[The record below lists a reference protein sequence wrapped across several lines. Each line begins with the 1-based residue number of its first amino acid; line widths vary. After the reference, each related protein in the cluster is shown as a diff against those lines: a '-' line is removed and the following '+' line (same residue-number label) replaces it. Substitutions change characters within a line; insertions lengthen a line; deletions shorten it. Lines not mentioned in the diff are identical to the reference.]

1 MLLIAFDR
9 QRFNRSIEMVAYAR
23 TVLEQPDHQNCDTSD
38 TLVLATF
45 GSLEARLRR
54 LSHDPM
60 PKVPASTK
68 GHISDDGDQWLMI
81 VNDIEDPQNL
91 LASCCMTL
99 TNVLGANQNL
109 EATSLG
115 DSFEVESGRNASVFL
130 TISPFKCFDKAK
142 AHRAQGLLW
151 QAISRFCLLQN
162 VDYVIGSLAFNSRYP
177 AAHALELSY
186 LYHFCRSQSEVH
198 LRAAHGVTMDI
209 MPEEAIKPDEVFS
222 SLPPMLRYCLR
233 VGAKVADNVVVD
245 RASNETRVFLL
256 FPAKKII
263 G

>member
-1 MLLIAFDR
+1 MTAC
-9 QRFNRSIEMVAYAR
+9 AR
-23 TVLEQPDHQNCDTSD
+23 TVLKTPDNESCDMSD
-38 TLVLATF
+38 SLLLATF
-45 GSLEARLRR
+45 GSLEARLRKVSGD
-54 LSHDPM
+54 LEQT
-60 PKVPASTK
+60 VPASAQKNVTNDRDEWVMTV
-68 GHISDDGDQWLMI
+68 SDKAH
-81 VNDIEDPQNL
+81 PQNPV
-91 LASCCMTL
+91 ASCHMTL

-109 EATSLG
+109 DGTSLG
-115 DSFEVESGRNASVFL
+115 DSFEVEGDQTAPVIL
-130 TISPFKCFDKAK
+130 TIAPFECFDKSK

-151 QAISRFCLLQN
+151 QAISHFCQRQN

-186 LYHFCRSQSEVH
+186 LYHFCRSQSGLH

-209 MPEEAIKPDEVFS
+209 MPEEAIKPDEAFS

-233 VGAKVADNVVVD
+233 VGAKVADNAIVD
-245 RASNETRVFLL
+245 RSSNETRVFLL

>member
-1 MLLIAFDR
+1 MTAC
-9 QRFNRSIEMVAYAR
+9 AR
-23 TVLEQPDHQNCDTSD
+23 TVLKTPDNESCDMSD
-38 TLVLATF
+38 SLLLATF
-45 GSLEARLRR
+45 GSLEARLRKVSGD
-54 LSHDPM
+54 LEQT
-60 PKVPASTK
+60 VPASAQKNVTNDRDEWVMTV
-68 GHISDDGDQWLMI
+68 SDKAH
-81 VNDIEDPQNL
+81 PQNPV
-91 LASCCMTL
+91 ASCHMTL

-109 EATSLG
+109 DGTSLG
-115 DSFEVESGRNASVFL
+115 DSFEVEGDQTAPVIL
-130 TISPFKCFDKAK
+130 TIAPFECFDKSK

-151 QAISRFCLLQN
+151 QAISHFCQLQN

-186 LYHFCRSQSEVH
+186 LYHFCRSQSGLH

-209 MPEEAIKPDEVFS
+209 MPEEAIKPDEAFS

-233 VGAKVADNVVVD
+233 VGAKVADNAIVD
-245 RASNETRVFLL
+245 RSSNETRVFLL

>member
-1 MLLIAFDR
+1 MTAC
-9 QRFNRSIEMVAYAR
+9 AR
-23 TVLEQPDHQNCDTSD
+23 TVLKTPDNESCDMSD
-38 TLVLATF
+38 SLLLATF
-45 GSLEARLRR
+45 GSLEARLRKVSGD
-54 LSHDPM
+54 LEQT
-60 PKVPASTK
+60 VPASAQKNVTNDRDEWVMVV
-68 GHISDDGDQWLMI
+68 SDKAH
-81 VNDIEDPQNL
+81 PQNPV
-91 LASCCMTL
+91 ASCHMTL

-109 EATSLG
+109 DGTSLG
-115 DSFEVESGRNASVFL
+115 DSFEVEGDQTAPVIL
-130 TISPFKCFDKAK
+130 TIAPFECFDKSK

-151 QAISRFCLLQN
+151 QAISHFCQLQN

-186 LYHFCRSQSEVH
+186 LYHFCRSQSGLH

-209 MPEEAIKPDEVFS
+209 MPEEAIKPDEAFS

-233 VGAKVADNVVVD
+233 VGAKVADNAIVD
-245 RASNETRVFLL
+245 RSSNETRVFLL

>member
-1 MLLIAFDR
+1 MTAC
-9 QRFNRSIEMVAYAR
+9 AR
-23 TVLEQPDHQNCDTSD
+23 TVLKTPDNESCDMSD
-38 TLVLATF
+38 SLLLATF
-45 GSLEARLRR
+45 GSLEARLRKVSGD
-54 LSHDPM
+54 LEQT
-60 PKVPASTK
+60 VPASAQKNVTNDRDEWVMTV
-68 GHISDDGDQWLMI
+68 SDKAH
-81 VNDIEDPQNL
+81 PQNPV
-91 LASCCMTL
+91 ARCYMTL

-109 EATSLG
+109 DGTSLG
-115 DSFEVESGRNASVFL
+115 DSFEVEGDQTAPVIL
-130 TISPFKCFDKAK
+130 TIAPFECFDKSK

-151 QAISRFCLLQN
+151 QAISHFCVLQN

-186 LYHFCRSQSEVH
+186 LYHFCRSQSGLH

-209 MPEEAIKPDEVFS
+209 MPEEAIKPDEAFS

-233 VGAKVADNVVVD
+233 VGAKVADNAIVD
-245 RASNETRVFLL
+245 RSSNETRVFLL

>member
-1 MLLIAFDR
+1 MTAC
-9 QRFNRSIEMVAYAR
+9 AR
-23 TVLEQPDHQNCDTSD
+23 TVLETSGNENCDKSD
-38 TLVLATF
+38 SLLLATF
-45 GSLEARLRR
+45 GSLEARLQRISDS
-54 LSHDPM
+54 LE
-60 PKVPASTK
+60 KTVPAK
-68 GHISDDGDQWLMI
+68 ENVADDRDEWVMI
-81 VNDIEDPQNL
+81 VNDKAHPQNPV
-91 LASCCMTL
+91 ARCYMTL

-109 EATSLG
+109 DGTSLG
-115 DSFEVESGRNASVFL
+115 ESFEVEGSQNAPVFL
-130 TISPFKCFDKAK
+130 TIAPFECFDKSK

-151 QAISRFCLLQN
+151 QAISNFCLLRN

-186 LYHFCRSQSEVH
+186 LYHFCRAQSGVH

-209 MPEEAIKPDEVFS
+209 MPEEAIKPDEAFS

-233 VGAKVADNVVVD
+233 VGAKVADNAVVD

-256 FPAKKII
+256 FPAKKIV

>member
-1 MLLIAFDR
+1 MTAC
-9 QRFNRSIEMVAYAR
+9 AR
-23 TVLEQPDHQNCDTSD
+23 TVLKTPDNESCDMSD
-38 TLVLATF
+38 SLLLATF
-45 GSLEARLRR
+45 GSLEARLRKVSGD
-54 LSHDPM
+54 LEQT
-60 PKVPASTK
+60 VPASAQKNVTNDRDEWVMTV
-68 GHISDDGDQWLMI
+68 SDKAH
-81 VNDIEDPQNL
+81 PQNPV
-91 LASCCMTL
+91 ASCHMTL

-109 EATSLG
+109 DGTSLG
-115 DSFEVESGRNASVFL
+115 DSFEVEGDQTAPVIL
-130 TISPFKCFDKAK
+130 TIAPFECFDKSK

-151 QAISRFCLLQN
+151 QAISHFCVLQN

-186 LYHFCRSQSEVH
+186 LYHFCRSQSGLH

-209 MPEEAIKPDEVFS
+209 MPEEAIKPDEAFS

-233 VGAKVADNVVVD
+233 VGAKVADNAIVD
-245 RASNETRVFLL
+245 RSSNETRVFLL

>member
-1 MLLIAFDR
+1 MTAC
-9 QRFNRSIEMVAYAR
+9 AR
-23 TVLEQPDHQNCDTSD
+23 TVLKTPDNESCDMSD
-38 TLVLATF
+38 SLLLATF
-45 GSLEARLRR
+45 SSLEARLRKVSGD
-54 LSHDPM
+54 LEQT
-60 PKVPASTK
+60 VPASAQKNVTNDRDEWVMTV
-68 GHISDDGDQWLMI
+68 SDKAH
-81 VNDIEDPQNL
+81 PQNPV
-91 LASCCMTL
+91 ASCHMTL

-109 EATSLG
+109 DGTSLG
-115 DSFEVESGRNASVFL
+115 DSFEVEGDQTAPVIL
-130 TISPFKCFDKAK
+130 TIAPFECFDKSK

-151 QAISRFCLLQN
+151 QAISHFCQLQN

-186 LYHFCRSQSEVH
+186 LYHFCRSQSGLH

-209 MPEEAIKPDEVFS
+209 MPEEAIKPDEAFS

-233 VGAKVADNVVVD
+233 VGAKVADNAIVD
-245 RASNETRVFLL
+245 RSSNETRVFLL

>member
-1 MLLIAFDR
+1 MTAC
-9 QRFNRSIEMVAYAR
+9 AR
-23 TVLEQPDHQNCDTSD
+23 TVLKTPDNESCDMSD
-38 TLVLATF
+38 SLLLATF
-45 GSLEARLRR
+45 GSLEARLRKISGD
-54 LSHDPM
+54 LEQT
-60 PKVPASTK
+60 VPASAQKNVTNDRDEWVMTV
-68 GHISDDGDQWLMI
+68 SDKAH
-81 VNDIEDPQNL
+81 PQNPV
-91 LASCCMTL
+91 ASCHMTL

-109 EATSLG
+109 DGTSLG
-115 DSFEVESGRNASVFL
+115 DSFEVEGDQTAPVIL
-130 TISPFKCFDKAK
+130 TIAPFECFDKSK

-151 QAISRFCLLQN
+151 QAISHFCQLQN

-186 LYHFCRSQSEVH
+186 LYHFCRSQSGLH

-209 MPEEAIKPDEVFS
+209 MPEEAIKPDEAFS

-233 VGAKVADNVVVD
+233 VGAKVADNAIVD
-245 RASNETRVFLL
+245 RSSNETRVFLL